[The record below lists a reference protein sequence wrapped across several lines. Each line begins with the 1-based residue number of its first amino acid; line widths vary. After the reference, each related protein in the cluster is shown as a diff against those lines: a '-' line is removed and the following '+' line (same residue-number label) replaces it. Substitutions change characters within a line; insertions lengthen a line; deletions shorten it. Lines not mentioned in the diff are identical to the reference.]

1 MRQYQYARPY
11 PFMQQPVSGGAKEE
25 ENRRFE
31 NPVAAARKSGL
42 REVGFTS

>member
-1 MRQYQYARPY
+1 M
-11 PFMQQPVSGGAKEE
+11 FVSGGAKEE

>member
-1 MRQYQYARPY
+1 MPDSIGYSSS
-11 PFMQQPVSGGAKEE
+11 VSGGAKEE